1 MLFLKYQNSNY
12 FEKINFLFRIN
23 SYVIQEF
30 KNISFMDEKFKS
42 TNKDNDELILDTQ
55 ESDYKNLITRL
66 KEINLNIGLLKKQ
79 YLDKL

>member
-1 MLFLKYQNSNY
+1 
-12 FEKINFLFRIN
+12 
-23 SYVIQEF
+23 
-30 KNISFMDEKFKS
+30 MDDKFNS

-55 ESDYKNLITRL
+55 ESDYKNLITKL

>member
-1 MLFLKYQNSNY
+1 MDL
-12 FEKINFLFRIN
+12 R
-23 SYVIQEF
+23 F
-30 KNISFMDEKFKS
+30 KNISFMDEKFNS

-66 KEINLNIGLLKKQ
+66 KEINLTIGLLKKQ

>member
-1 MLFLKYQNSNY
+1 
-12 FEKINFLFRIN
+12 
-23 SYVIQEF
+23 
-30 KNISFMDEKFKS
+30 MDKKFNS

-55 ESDYKNLITRL
+55 QSDYKNLITRL

>member
-1 MLFLKYQNSNY
+1 
-12 FEKINFLFRIN
+12 
-23 SYVIQEF
+23 
-30 KNISFMDEKFKS
+30 MDEKFNS
-42 TNKDNDELILDTQ
+42 TNQDNDELILDTQ